1 MPVSITSDLAIYWRF
16 AWQLRKFLGQPL
28 DLGQCQRIILQ
39 RLTDRDKML
48 LAAFQAIYDNLSS
61 PYLQLL
67 RLAGCEY
74 GDLERTVLSDGIEAT
89 LGKLRDAGVYLSYEE
104 FKRGKE
110 VVRGSQ
116 RFRFKERDFDN
127 LLPARHLEAVSGAS
141 RSIGT
146 RTIYDFEFLIANCTV
161 CEVVTL
167 DAFNCLGLPLGLWA
181 NIVPGVGPVLV
192 LTYTKAGKIPVRW
205 FSPVEKRAIKPALKH
220 LLGTNYIVNVGR
232 LLGAK
237 LPAPEY
243 VPLNE
248 AWRVTQW
255 MAEEIRR
262 YGGCCLETYTSLAV
276 RVCQAAKEKGLDLNG
291 ARFITV
297 GEPLTPAKRKEI
309 EVTGAAACP
318 SYGFM
323 EAGIVAAG
331 CCNPASVNDTHVF
344 KDSFAVIPHRREV
357 LHSGIN
363 VDAFLFTTLL
373 PSAPKLLLNVESG
386 DYGVVTTRSCDCKL
400 GKLGLTDHI
409 SGIFGFDKL
418 TGSGMTFVTSDLVR
432 ILEEVLPVSFG
443 GSATDYQ
450 IIEEEDEV
458 GRTRLSLLVSPEV
471 GPVNEGEIVETFL
484 AELSKGTPGKRMMT
498 NLWSQAKMLR
508 VKRMHPIATAMGKL
522 LPMHIIKDK

>member
-1 MPVSITSDLAIYWRF
+1 MFIASDLARYWRF
-16 AWQLRKFLGQPL
+16 AWQLRKFLGQSL
-28 DLGQCQRIILQ
+28 DLEQCQRIILQ

-48 LAAFQAIYDNLSS
+48 LAIFRAIYDNLSS

-89 LGKLRDAGVYLSYEE
+89 LGKLRDAGIYLSYEE
-104 FKRGKE
+104 FKGGKE

-127 LLPARHLEAVSGAS
+127 PLSARHLALVSSAS

-146 RTIYDFEFLIANCTV
+146 RTFYDSEFLIANWTV

-167 DAFNCLGLPLGLWA
+167 DAFSCLGLPIGLWH
-181 NIVPGVGPVLV
+181 NIMPGSGPAMV
-192 LTYTKAGKIPVRW
+192 LTYTKGGKIPVKW
-205 FSPVEKRAIKPALKH
+205 FSPVERGVIKPALKH
-220 LLGTNYIVNVGR
+220 LLATVYIVNVGR

-237 LPAPEY
+237 WPAPEY

-262 YGGCCLETYTSLAV
+262 YGGCCLDTFTSLAV

-291 ARFITV
+291 ARFITE

-318 SYGFM
+318 VYGFM
-323 EAGIVAAG
+323 EAGIVGTG
-331 CCNPASVNDTHVF
+331 CFNPASADDTHVF
-344 KDSFAVIPHRREV
+344 KDSFALIPRRREV

-418 TGSGMTFVTSDLVR
+418 TGSGMTFIASDLVR

-443 GSATDYQ
+443 GSTTDYQ
-450 IIEEEDEV
+450 IIEEEDEA
-458 GRTRLSLLVSPEV
+458 GHTRLSLLVSPEV
-471 GPVNEGEIVETFL
+471 RLVNEDEIVKTFL
-484 AELSKGTPGKRMMT
+484 AELSKGTAGKRMMT
-498 NLWSQAKMLR
+498 NVWSQAKILR
-508 VKRMHPIATAMGKL
+508 VKRMHPIVTARGKF
-522 LPMHIIKDK
+522 LPLHIIKDK